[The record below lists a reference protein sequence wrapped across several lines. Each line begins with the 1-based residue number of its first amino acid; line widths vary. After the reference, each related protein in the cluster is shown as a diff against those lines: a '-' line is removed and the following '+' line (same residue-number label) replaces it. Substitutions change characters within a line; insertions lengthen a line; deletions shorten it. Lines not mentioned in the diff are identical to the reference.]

1 MAEKRMFAKTI
12 IDSDLFLDM
21 PVTAQLLYF
30 HLCMRADDDGF
41 INNPKRIM
49 RDVRCSDDDMKM
61 LIAKDFVIPFE
72 SGVIVIKHWRLHNYI
87 QRDRYKPTLCDEIN
101 LLTTNKNKVYERMDT
116 ECIQIGNRLDTE
128 CIQIDNKMDTECV
141 QIGDTDK
148 NRLDKNREDKSRLDK
163 SREDDDKMSDSI
175 GQKCPMDSNKGEG
188 NKTCSPELADALNAF
203 AEHRKKLKKPMTDYA
218 KELLLKKLQKLAK
231 TEQDQIAILNQSIEN
246 GWQGVFP
253 LGGDRGKRNQRQ
265 SAADMASDV
274 IRMMDERGMLDDAG
288 GKKDDDT
295 NAGSVPSWF
304 SE

>member
-61 LIAKDFVIPFE
+61 LIAKDYVIPFE

-87 QRDRYKPTLCDEIN
+87 QRDRYKPSLCDEKN

-148 NRLDKNREDKSRLDK
+148 SRLDKNRLDKSRLDK
-163 SREDDDKMSDSI
+163 SSVDSSVSADTPTTPPKKPKKKFVPPSYEEVKAYI
-175 GQKCPMDSNKGEG
+175 YEKRLNVDAQKFFDYYEAGDWHDGNGKAVKSWKQKCLTWDKHDTGSRAYKEQPKAESNHGEV
-188 NKTCSPELADALNAF
+188 D
-203 AEHRKKLKKPMTDYA
+203 
-218 KELLLKKLQKLAK
+218 
-231 TEQDQIAILNQSIEN
+231 
-246 GWQGVFP
+246 W
-253 LGGDRGKRNQRQ
+253 
-265 SAADMASDV
+265 
-274 IRMMDERGMLDDAG
+274 
-288 GKKDDDT
+288 
-295 NAGSVPSWF
+295 SVYDG
-304 SE
+304 

>member
-128 CIQIDNKMDTECV
+128 CIQI
-141 QIGDTDK
+141 GDT
-148 NRLDKNREDKSRLDK
+148 DKSRLDK
-163 SREDDDKMSDSI
+163 SRLDKSTLDKSSVDSSVSADTPTTPPKKPKKKFMPPSYEEVKAYI
-175 GQKCPMDSNKGEG
+175 DEKRLNVDAQKFFDYYEAGDWHDGNGKAVKSWKQKCLTWDKHDTGSRSCKDKPKEEGEHG
-188 NKTCSPELADALNAF
+188 RSSSG
-203 AEHRKKLKKPMTDYA
+203 Y
-218 KELLLKKLQKLAK
+218 
-231 TEQDQIAILNQSIEN
+231 
-246 GWQGVFP
+246 
-253 LGGDRGKRNQRQ
+253 
-265 SAADMASDV
+265 
-274 IRMMDERGMLDDAG
+274 
-288 GKKDDDT
+288 
-295 NAGSVPSWF
+295 AGSHRRKAPRKDCTDWDDPNADF
-304 SE
+304 GGW

>member
-61 LIAKDFVIPFE
+61 LIAKDYVIPFE

-87 QRDRYKPTLCDEIN
+87 QKDRYKPSLCDEKD

-128 CIQIDNKMDTECV
+128 CV

-148 NRLDKNREDKSRLDK
+148 IRLDKNREDKSRLGK
-163 SREDDDKMSDSI
+163 SREDEDKMPDSI
-175 GQKCPMDSNKGEG
+175 GQKCPMDSNKGEE
-188 NKTCSPELADALNAF
+188 NKTCSPELAEALAAF

-231 TEQDQIAILNQSIEN
+231 TEQEQIAILNQSIEN

-253 LGGDRGKRNQRQ
+253 LGGDRGQRNQRQ

-288 GKKDDDT
+288 GKKDDDA

>member
-87 QRDRYKPTLCDEIN
+87 QRDRYKPTLGDEIN

-148 NRLDKNREDKSRLDK
+148 SRLDKNREDKSRLDK
-163 SREDDDKMSDSI
+163 NREDKDKMPDSI
-175 GQKCPMDSNKGEG
+175 GQKCPMDSNEED
-188 NKTCSPELADALNAF
+188 KTCSPELAEALAAF
-203 AEHRKKLKKPMTDYA
+203 EEHRKKLKKPMTDYA
-218 KELLLKKLQKLAK
+218 KKLLFKKLQKLAK
-231 TEQDQIAILNQSIEN
+231 TEQEQIAILNQSIEN

-253 LGGDRGKRNQRQ
+253 LGGDRGQRNQRQ

-288 GKKDDDT
+288 GKKDDDS

-304 SE
+304 SEQ

>member
-61 LIAKDFVIPFE
+61 LIAKDYVIPFE

-87 QRDRYKPTLCDEIN
+87 QKDRYKPSLCDEKN

-116 ECIQIGNRLDTE
+116 G

-148 NRLDKNREDKSRLDK
+148 IRLDKNRLDKNRLDK
-163 SREDDDKMSDSI
+163 SREEKDKMSDSI
-175 GQKCPMDSNKGEG
+175 GQKCPMDSNKGKDD
-188 NKTCSPELADALNAF
+188 KTCSSELAEALAAF

-231 TEQDQIAILNQSIEN
+231 TEQEQIAILNQSIEN

-253 LGGDRGKRNQRQ
+253 LGGDRGQRNQRQ

-288 GKKDDDT
+288 GKKDDDS